1 MNDFPAIKVTS
12 YIKTRGQFHSIAK
25 IIGKIRETIVTPIAK
40 NDNLWLNIVDKGFAM
55 PPIESLKNLEIG
67 CNIETMKIEVCDSG
81 MNNSFDIKGKSLSD
95 IANNLMINLN
105 SAGVEKPIDFM
116 ALTLSGAVEISDKD
130 SSDFLTQLYNFH
142 WLIKEFHS
150 RIREDVKT
158 QVCLWPHHFDNAF
171 IWYSGKKVNEQFAN
185 GEEQMGIGVSNG
197 DEMYPLPY
205 IYMTFWPPLRTTNKL
220 QIIDGAILHD
230 SAWTGLILPYEAIQA
245 KQGID
250 EQKKLIED
258 FFNTSFSSIKMGF
271 SKR

>member
-1 MNDFPAIKVTS
+1 MNDFPALNETS
-12 YIKTRGQFHSIAK
+12 YLKTRRQFHSIAK

-55 PPIESLKNLEIG
+55 PAIESLKNLEIG
-67 CNIETMKIEVCDSG
+67 CNIETMKIEVGVSG
-81 MNNSFDIKGKSLSD
+81 KINSFDLKGKSFAD
-95 IANNLMINLN
+95 IAKNLMINLN
-105 SAGVEKPIDFM
+105 SAGIEKPIDFS
-116 ALTLSGAVEISDKD
+116 ALTSSGMVDISDKD

-150 RIREDVKT
+150 RIREGVKT

-171 IWYSGKKVNEQFAN
+171 IWYSGKKVNEQD
-185 GEEQMGIGVSNG
+185 EQMGIGVSNG

-230 SAWTGLILPYEAIQA
+230 SDWTGLMLPYEAIQA